1 MNIPLLDPT
10 KESQHDTWRLLY
22 AEMMFS
28 WGLFEARA
36 ELLKFLTLKKSNN
49 NNLNNNGNSTRST
62 TVITTRE
69 LRAQQNQEKSSAQ
82 SSMSSSTSTSMLVKE
97 DQPSALELV
106 LGIDRLGPQILNKC
120 FECESPIK
128 RGNICDFCRKV
139 RVGIKCSICHLQ
151 GRGRTT
157 VCLKC
162 AHGGHADH
170 LWEWFIQEKNSV
182 CPTGC
187 GCNCLDHYGG
197 WAGGLGVQ
205 QLPQQKMVMQES
217 L

>member
-36 ELLKFLTLKKSNN
+36 ELLKFLTLKKA
-49 NNLNNNGNSTRST
+49 GSTRPMT
-62 TVITTRE
+62 AANARE
-69 LRAQQNQEKSSAQ
+69 LRAQQNQEKSTH
-82 SSMSSSTSTSMLVKE
+82 SSISSTSMLAKE
-97 DQPSALELV
+97 DQPSALEQV

-120 FECESPIK
+120 FECETPIK
-128 RGNICDFCRKV
+128 PGTICDFCRKV
-139 RVGIKCSICHLQ
+139 RIGIKCSICHLQ

-170 LWEWFIQEKNSV
+170 LYEWFVQENNSV

-187 GCNCLDHYGG
+187 GCHCLDHYGG
-197 WAGGLGVQ
+197 WVDGLGVQ
-205 QLPQQKMVMQES
+205 QLPQHMMAIQES